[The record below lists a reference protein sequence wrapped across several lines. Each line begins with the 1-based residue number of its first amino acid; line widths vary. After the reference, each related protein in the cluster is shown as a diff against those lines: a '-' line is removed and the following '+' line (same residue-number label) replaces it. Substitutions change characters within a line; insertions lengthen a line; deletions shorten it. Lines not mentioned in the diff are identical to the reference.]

1 MKRSFLEE
9 FGLEKDAIDKIIAEN
24 GSDIENAKAT
34 AAKKFDTER
43 ETLQGQITELQGQV
57 TQRDTDLKSIQDQLS
72 AAQEDTGKLAEAQ
85 ESLKELQSK
94 YDNDR
99 KSWEEKNKQQAY
111 EFAVRERAGEIEFS
125 SAGAKRDFIREA
137 IGKNFVMENGILL
150 GFDEYVNIYKEA
162 DPGAFVPEKKP
173 DTPPDDPQ
181 KPDVVLP
188 GGNPGTLGNSKSL
201 TDMMVAKNANPDMVV
216 DFGK

>member
-85 ESLKELQSK
+85 KSLTELQSK

-137 IGKNFVMENGILL
+137 IGKNFVMENGTLL
-150 GFDEYVNIYKEA
+150 GFEDYVKIYKEN
-162 DPGAFVPEKKP
+162 DPGAFVPEKP
-173 DTPPDDPQ
+173 IDPPPDDP
-181 KPDVVLP
+181 KPDIVLP
-188 GGNPGTLGNSKSL
+188 GNPGILGKGSSL
-201 TDMMVAKNANPDMVV
+201 TSMMAAKNANPDMVV

>member
-43 ETLQGQITELQGQV
+43 ETLQGQITELQEQV

-72 AAQEDTGKLAEAQ
+72 AAQEDTGKLAKAQ

-137 IGKNFVMENGILL
+137 IGKNFVMENGTLL
-150 GFDEYVNIYKEA
+150 GFEEYVNIYKET
-162 DPGAFVPEKKP
+162 DPGAFVPEKPTATPEDDTTPKP
-173 DTPPDDPQ
+173 DI
-181 KPDVVLP
+181 VLP
-188 GGNPGTLGNSKSL
+188 GNPGIPGKGSSL
-201 TDMMVAKNANPDMVV
+201 TSMMAAKNANPDMVV
-216 DFGK
+216 SFDN